1 MEYNEIIKSKIEQS
15 RIYHKNHPELIKN
28 ILGIP
33 RDIDLKN
40 LDNIIEKCYDYFYL
54 PKTSIKLKEKKNY
67 EERINDYLNFEKEN
81 IDRVKEIPPNVPKTN
96 YRRIIVINSLWLK
109 KTHKLFNKILTD
121 ILLTPKIR
129 GIKPEGILPYLHS
142 SVKRRSFLTNAV
154 VHTGKKYV
162 FAIDLK
168 DFYPSVT
175 KDKIIRFFI
184 QQFKLD
190 KDTATIYAILSTC
203 PDERGVYRL
212 AQGFS
217 QSATLAF
224 LVNYT
229 LFNFLYEISR
239 KQGIEM
245 SVYVDD
251 VIFSSKKEI
260 PQEFMNRLFKIIEK
274 NGMKIKNKKV
284 KYYRKDDVK
293 KITGIYVKGKKT
305 KVSNSKHH
313 EIHIQY
319 QYLKEHIVM
328 VNSLNDYY
336 YIYNLYLKFY
346 GNYQHILMVEKNISD
361 KYKKFIDKY
370 DSFFP
375 KGINKNNSRKSYSKD
390 NVASETNKQKL
401 NYSFQKLKALNMV
414 KE

>member
-1 MEYNEIIKSKIEQS
+1 MEYNEIIKGKIEQS

-28 ILGIP
+28 ILNIP
-33 RDIDLKN
+33 RDINLKK
-40 LDNIIEKCYDYFYL
+40 LDIIIEKCYDYFYL
-54 PKTSIKLKEKKNY
+54 PKSSMKSKKKKSY
-67 EERINDYLNFEKEN
+67 EERINDYLSFERET
-81 IDRVKEIPPNVPKTN
+81 IDRIKEIPSNVSD

-109 KTHKLFNKILTD
+109 KTHKLLNKILTD

-129 GIKPEGILPYLHS
+129 NVKSEGILPYLHS

-162 FAIDLK
+162 FAIDLQ

-175 KDKIIRFFI
+175 RDKIIRFFI

-190 KDTATIYAILSTC
+190 KDIATIYAILSTC
-203 PDERGVYRL
+203 PDEKGIYRL

-224 LVNYT
+224 LVNHT
-229 LFNFLYEISR
+229 LFNFLYEISK

-251 VIFSSKKEI
+251 IIFSSKKEI
-260 PQEFMNRLFKIIEK
+260 PQEFINRLFKIIEN

-284 KYYRKDDVK
+284 KYYRKNDVK
-293 KITGIYVKGKKT
+293 KITGVYVKGKMT

-313 EIHIQY
+313 ETYIQY
-319 QYLKEHIVM
+319 KYLKDHISLI
-328 VNSLNDYY
+328 NSLNDYY

-361 KYKKFIDKY
+361 RYTKFIAKY
-370 DSFFP
+370 DLFFP
-375 KGINKNNSRKSYSKD
+375 KGINKNNSRKSYFKD
-390 NVASETNKQKL
+390 NVANESDKQKL
-401 NYSFQKLKALNMV
+401 NYSFQKLNALNMV